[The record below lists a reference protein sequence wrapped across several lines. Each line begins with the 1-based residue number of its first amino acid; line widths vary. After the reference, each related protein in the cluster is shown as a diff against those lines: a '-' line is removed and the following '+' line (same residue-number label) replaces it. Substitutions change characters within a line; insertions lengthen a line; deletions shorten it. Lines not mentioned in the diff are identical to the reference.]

1 MNVILDIAIVAI
13 IAASIIVAAKKGFF
27 KTLLSGSAF
36 LIALILTVALV
47 APVRDILMNTAVYD
61 GTKESI
67 SEWIYDGVM
76 QSIPDVTDVS
86 EEQLREYTVEN
97 NDLVALIASLG
108 IDADELGKTVIDN
121 SKQNI
126 STAVKKFADD
136 IASGVASALVGM
148 IAALL
153 LFLIL
158 FIAVKLLVGFISSVI
173 KKIPVLRTAD
183 KLLGSVLG
191 LVFGV
196 LWVFAFVSLM
206 HLTIPVMQTSQNAFI
221 AAVAPADTVI
231 FGFFY
236 NINLFAFLI

>member
-1 MNVILDIAIVAI
+1 MNVILDIAIIAI
-13 IAASIIVAAKKGFF
+13 MAASILVAAKKGFF

-76 QSIPDVTDVS
+76 QSIPDITDVS
-86 EEQLREYTVEN
+86 EEQLRESTVEN

-158 FIAVKLLVGFISSVI
+158 FVAVKLLVGFISSVI

-183 KLLGSVLG
+183 KLLGSALG

-206 HLTIPVMQTSQNAFI
+206 HLMIPVMQTSQSAFI
-221 AAVAPADTVI
+221 AAVAPADTTI